1 MGRGIKLDT
10 IVTFTTQFASMVGAH
25 IPLVKCIDNLRDDI
39 DDRELKPVLKA
50 IGDELKR
57 GVDFADA
64 ISGYPH
70 IFDTVYVNMVGAGMA
85 SGKLDMVLRQLST
98 YLTKR
103 AKTANK
109 VKSALSYPIFMFIS
123 MVLIMILMLIF
134 VIPMFEKLFK
144 SSGKEL
150 PDATKVAI
158 SLSNFLQENWLY
170 LIILLIFAIFL
181 IKIYISTEGGRR
193 NLDLLKIKMPIFGL
207 LNRKSAVSKFIRTFG
222 VLVKS
227 DVPILKSIKLAKS
240 SSANLIIEEAI
251 DRIVE
256 MVERGYGVA
265 EAFKEVGLFP
275 DIVIQM
281 ISSGEESGDMDELL
295 ISTANTMMTR

>member
-1 MGRGIKLDT
+1 
-10 IVTFTTQFASMVGAH
+10 
-25 IPLVKCIDNLRDDI
+25 
-39 DDRELKPVLKA
+39 
-50 IGDELKR
+50 
-57 GVDFADA
+57 
-64 ISGYPH
+64 
-70 IFDTVYVNMVGAGMA
+70 
-85 SGKLDMVLRQLST
+85 
-98 YLTKR
+98 
-103 AKTANK
+103 
-109 VKSALSYPIFMFIS
+109 
-123 MVLIMILMLIF
+123 
-134 VIPMFEKLFK
+134 MFEKLFK

-240 SSANLIIEEAI
+240 SS
-251 DRIVE
+251 
-256 MVERGYGVA
+256 GKSHY
-265 EAFKEVGLFP
+265 
-275 DIVIQM
+275 
-281 ISSGEESGDMDELL
+281 
-295 ISTANTMMTR
+295 